1 MDVAGVS
8 MLLSKQAYS
17 DQVNMRVVAMALDNM
32 EAEGAAFLKMLSEST
47 KAIENTVKPYLGSII
62 DIRI

>member
-8 MLLSKQAYS
+8 MLLKKQAYS

-32 EAEGAAFLKMLSEST
+32 ESEGAAFLKMLAEST

>member
-8 MLLSKQAYS
+8 MLLKKQAYS